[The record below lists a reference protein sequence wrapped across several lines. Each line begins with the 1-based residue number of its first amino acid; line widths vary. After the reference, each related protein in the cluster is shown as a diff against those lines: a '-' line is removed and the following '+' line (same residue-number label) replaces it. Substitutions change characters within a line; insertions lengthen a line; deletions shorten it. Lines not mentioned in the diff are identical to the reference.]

1 MNRPSIAIIG
11 GGAAGLIA
19 ADVLAEHAEVHL
31 YEQERQVGRK
41 FLVAGEGG
49 LNITNSAEGEDL
61 LKHFHPIDRLRPVLE
76 AFGSSDLRAWL
87 AERGVP
93 TFIGSSGR
101 VFPERGIKPAEVL
114 KAIMDRLAAK
124 GVHIHLQHGF
134 IGFDA
139 QGKPVVAH
147 NGSATTLEAVRTLFA
162 LGGASWPKT
171 GSTGAWVEHFQ
182 GIGIPTTPFRSSN
195 CGVELELPDA
205 LRVHVG
211 KPLKNIR
218 ITCGDRSFRGE
229 ATLTDHGL
237 EGNAIYPVVPAV
249 RDALERGEEAVLVVD
264 LKPDVT
270 EAVLER
276 RLSGAAWK
284 ERMAAVK
291 LDRVQVALLKAFTPM
306 HRFLDGSNLVHDV
319 KHLHIPVRA
328 LRPIDEAI
336 STVGGIPWDE
346 VDDDLSLKQHPRFF
360 VAGEMLD
367 WDAPTGGFLLQGC
380 FSTGCFAAG
389 GLLRELLRNDPRS
402 TTSG

>member
-1 MNRPSIAIIG
+1 MSRPRIAIIG
-11 GGAAGLIA
+11 GGPAGLIA
-19 ADVLAEHAEVHL
+19 AFVLAEQCEVHL

-49 LNITNSAEGEDL
+49 LNITNSVVGEEL
-61 LKHFHPIDRLRPVLE
+61 LTQFEPKDRMRSVVE
-76 AFGSSDLRAWL
+76 AFGPEALRAWL
-87 AERGVP
+87 AELGVP
-93 TFIGSSGR
+93 TFVGSSGR

-114 KAIMDRLAAK
+114 KALVDRLITQ
-124 GVHIHLQHGF
+124 GVHIHLQHAF
-134 IGFDA
+134 VGFDTDLRPIVEHGGERTSIGA
-139 QGKPVVAH
+139 D
-147 NGSATTLEAVRTLFA
+147 RTLFA

-171 GSTGAWVEHFQ
+171 GSTGAWVPHFKA
-182 GIGIPTTPFRSSN
+182 IGIPVVPFRSSN
-195 CGVELELPDA
+195 CGVELEVSEA
-205 LRVHVG
+205 LRVHAG

-237 EGNAIYPVVPAV
+237 EGNAIYPVVPAL
-249 RDALERGEEAVLVVD
+249 REALERGEDAVLVVD

-270 EAVLER
+270 EVELER

-306 HRFLDGSNLVHDV
+306 HRFLDGSTLVQDV
-319 KHLHIPVRA
+319 KQLRIPVRA

-336 STVGGIPWDE
+336 SSVGGVPWE
-346 VDDDLSLKQHPRFF
+346 AVNADLSLKRHPQLF

-367 WDAPTGGFLLQGC
+367 WDAPTGGFLLQGS
-380 FSTGCFAAG
+380 FSLGHCAARSILRQALSE
-389 GLLRELLRNDPRS
+389 GLPS
-402 TTSG
+402 SP